1 MSRQRLAE
9 ARREARSRPSRGS
22 GAALGEKVLRL
33 SSFNTVG
40 LFINHALT
48 LVGAVVVAV
57 FLGPADFGRYGLLL
71 FAAAFL
77 SFLFNLGSKQGTMKR
92 TFGGGDD
99 DDEDDDEE
107 EGDLA
112 ESRQRALGTGLI
124 LTLVVSAVG
133 TALFVLFADAV
144 SGFLLAGQDD
154 PELIVWAGV
163 AGGFGAVV
171 RLGSLALWM
180 EERPAA
186 YIFVETL
193 RPALALLIAV
203 PLLAAGAGVEAAIGS
218 YAVASAATALAV
230 LYLLR
235 RSVELAFDLGE
246 SAAIMRRGAQRIP
259 LVTSMWAVGYMDL
272 FLLSRFVTQDQL
284 GVYHLASKAGFAVAF
299 LPAGYRKA
307 LRPIRKSPAF
317 HAAEHEYSPGT
328 ARGIQLGYFLLMLVG
343 VLLAITLFARA
354 LGRISPEGYGEAA
367 ALIPVLA

>member
-133 TALFVLFADAV
+133 TPC
-144 SGFLLAGQDD
+144 SCSS
-154 PELIVWAGV
+154 P
-163 AGGFGAVV
+163 
-171 RLGSLALWM
+171 M
-180 EERPAA
+180 PC
-186 YIFVETL
+186 
-193 RPALALLIAV
+193 
-203 PLLAAGAGVEAAIGS
+203 
-218 YAVASAATALAV
+218 
-230 LYLLR
+230 
-235 RSVELAFDLGE
+235 
-246 SAAIMRRGAQRIP
+246 
-259 LVTSMWAVGYMDL
+259 
-272 FLLSRFVTQDQL
+272 
-284 GVYHLASKAGFAVAF
+284 
-299 LPAGYRKA
+299 
-307 LRPIRKSPAF
+307 PAF
-317 HAAEHEYSPGT
+317 SSPGRT
-328 ARGIQLGYFLLMLVG
+328 
-343 VLLAITLFARA
+343 TP
-354 LGRISPEGYGEAA
+354 S
-367 ALIPVLA
+367 